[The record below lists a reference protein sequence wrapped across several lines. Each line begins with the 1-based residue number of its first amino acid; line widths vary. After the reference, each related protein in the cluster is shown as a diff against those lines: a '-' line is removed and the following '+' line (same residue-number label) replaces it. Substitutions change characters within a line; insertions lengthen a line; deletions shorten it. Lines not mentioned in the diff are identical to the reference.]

1 MNKYLSFNH
10 SKNITFKQTILKNA
24 FRLKKFNCIKSNDS
38 IPETPKF
45 TKIKSIR
52 QYLMIPKKQVNLTV
66 NETEII
72 NKENINHAIY
82 TEKRNYS
89 KKIIL
94 SSFIES
100 QSKKNNEE
108 NSQIN
113 LNSKHIRTVN
123 SKQKFDSYL
132 GKSDIQKIIYKKKIS
147 KVPNY
152 GTKSLDNL
160 NNNKIN
166 FETINQE
173 DRRKRKFFDIKKKV
187 ITWQEKEE
195 NQDIEE
201 NEKTNT
207 ISITNNIVNNNKS
220 ILFQKSN
227 SKFNNYKNKTMVQ
240 AKSMVFSE
248 KAIFKKKN
256 NENNKNNENIENSN
270 SKIKH
275 QLSLGWL
282 FFSKANNDSS
292 NHTIDSKNLQEIFYK
307 SNTQAK
313 INNANTPT
321 MASISS
327 YKEYYGNMNSN
338 KFLNNEKT
346 QLFILNFFED
356 NIGLENSFN
365 SKTYFN
371 YFINVMNKKYLIA
384 YETKLFEHNNNKH
397 FIYCYKYYSAILVIL
412 IFLAKDDDL
421 FEKKSKSSKILFS
434 MFIVSSLCYTGYHL
448 GKSQKIKTF
457 LNKNND
463 IKKMK
468 ISDCALNLLN
478 LNFKDRKDYSLLY
491 SIMMQLLDNLN
502 EDSIINILS
511 IINNSILYCLN
522 TGLKTKLYMNSN
534 ISKKNEFF
542 FNFKDE
548 KFEKQIE
555 DNVPTPS
562 APFIKKQ
569 SKKKFCLVLDLDE
582 TIIHSV
588 RLKNGY
594 YFFVRPGAIQFL
606 NEISPF
612 YEIIFFTSSYKPYAD
627 YILNKIDLKKNLISY
642 RFYKSHVIFEKGKS
656 IKKLSLIGRDLK
668 KIIFVDNLKTN
679 AKYNKKNLYLIP
691 TWIGDMKD
699 DEIYK
704 LKKKL
709 FEIAANDKYNEDITK
724 ALIN

>member
-1 MNKYLSFNH
+1 
-10 SKNITFKQTILKNA
+10 
-24 FRLKKFNCIKSNDS
+24 
-38 IPETPKF
+38 
-45 TKIKSIR
+45 
-52 QYLMIPKKQVNLTV
+52 MIPKKQVNLTV
-66 NETEII
+66 NKTEII

-412 IFLAKDDDL
+412 IFLAKYDDL

-434 MFIVSSLCYTGYHL
+434 MFIVSSLYYTGYHL